1 MISCNREQE
10 KHREG
15 MKVLGEGSIVHT
27 SAIHHLELTSH
38 HKQIFQTYVLFI
50 YYIPTV
56 YQCVVS
62 DEVIMEGVGQH

>member
-10 KHREG
+10 KQREG
-15 MKVLGEGSIVHT
+15 MKVLEEGSIVPT
-27 SAIHHLELTSH
+27 SAIHQLELTSH
-38 HKQIFQTYVLFI
+38 HKQMFQTYVLFI
-50 YYIPTV
+50 YHIPTV

>member
-15 MKVLGEGSIVHT
+15 MKVLEEGSIVHT
-27 SAIHHLELTSH
+27 SVIHQLELPTH
-38 HKQIFQTYVLFI
+38 HKEMFQTYVLFI
-50 YYIPTV
+50 CHIPTV

-62 DEVIMEGVGQH
+62 DEVNMEGVGQR

>member
-1 MISCNREQE
+1 MISCNKEQE

-15 MKVLGEGSIVHT
+15 MKVLGEGSIHT
-27 SAIHHLELTSH
+27 SAIHQLELTSH

-50 YYIPTV
+50 CYIPTV

>member
-1 MISCNREQE
+1 MIFCNREHE

-15 MKVLGEGSIVHT
+15 MKVLEEGSIVHT
-27 SAIHHLELTSH
+27 SAIHQLELTSH

-50 YYIPTV
+50 CYIPTV

>member
-15 MKVLGEGSIVHT
+15 MKVLGEGSIVLP
-27 SAIHHLELTSH
+27 SAIHQLELTSH
-38 HKQIFQTYVLFI
+38 HKQMFQTYVLFI
-50 YYIPTV
+50 CYIPTV

>member
-1 MISCNREQE
+1 MISCNKEQE

-15 MKVLGEGSIVHT
+15 MKGLGEGSIHT
-27 SAIHHLELTSH
+27 FAIHQLELTSH
-38 HKQIFQTYVLFI
+38 HKQMFQTYVLFI
-50 YYIPTV
+50 CYIPTV

>member
-15 MKVLGEGSIVHT
+15 MNVLEEGSIVHI
-27 SAIHHLELTSH
+27 SAIHQLELTSH
-38 HKQIFQTYVLFI
+38 HKQMFQTYVLFI
-50 YYIPTV
+50 CYIPTV
-56 YQCVVS
+56 YQCVVR